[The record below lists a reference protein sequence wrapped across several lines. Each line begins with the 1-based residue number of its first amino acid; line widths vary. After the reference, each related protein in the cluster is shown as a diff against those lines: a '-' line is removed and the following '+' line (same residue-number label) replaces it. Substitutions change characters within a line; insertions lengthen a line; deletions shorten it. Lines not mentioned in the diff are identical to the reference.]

1 MEQMMVWAWP
11 SDKISRE
18 NHLLCPQIEENDII
32 SSFHDVVERVGG
44 MKLEE
49 LFR

>member
-1 MEQMMVWAWP
+1 MGVAFGQ
-11 SDKISRE
+11 KIPRE
-18 NHLLCPQIEENDII
+18 THLFCPQIEENDII

-44 MKLEE
+44 MKFKE